1 MSAERSEHLVE
12 ALRDYAI
19 HVSATALICAL
30 LLRFADSSGTV
41 RGILRLLCSLILT
54 YSIIQPFRQFEIPEL
69 GNFVEQYKEEAEL
82 AVQQGKKVSS
92 NAFSERISTGVEA
105 YILEKSSGLNL
116 DLVVEVELSDDE
128 IPVPVAVSLTG
139 NVSPY
144 NKLILSN
151 TISNDLNIPKEKQ
164 IWISQ

>member
-1 MSAERSEHLVE
+1 M
-12 ALRDYAI
+12 
-19 HVSATALICAL
+19 
-30 LLRFADSSGTV
+30 
-41 RGILRLLCSLILT
+41 
-54 YSIIQPFRQFEIPEL
+54 
-69 GNFVEQYKEEAEL
+69 
-82 AVQQGKKVSS
+82 
-92 NAFSERISTGVEA
+92 
-105 YILEKSSGLNL
+105 EKSSGLNL